1 MSTKVIKLLAF
12 ILIMLIISTASL
24 PAAAQNGALE
34 GYIQEAFTNNQA
46 LAQRSFQ
53 LEKSMYALQEA
64 RGLFLPQVSLMGSY
78 TKSSGG
84 RTIDVPIGD
93 LMNPVYATLNELT
106 GSQKFQNVSNQS
118 FLLNPDNFYDAKVR
132 TSLPLINTEIWY
144 AKQIRQE
151 DITRQQAAV
160 NAYKRQLVK
169 DIKSAYYSYFQ
180 AARSVD
186 IYLNALELVQEN
198 IRVNESLLKNGV
210 RNSTA
215 LTRAKTE
222 QQRTLAA
229 ITAARNNRQNA
240 RSYFNF
246 LLNRTLTDS
255 IATDSAALTVVSDE
269 SLVGSESRGGLDQL
283 NISGREELLQLD
295 KAKRIALLQQKQQQ
309 SGIIPKVN
317 TFLDLGSQAYNWDF
331 NHNSRY
337 YLWGVNLQWDLF
349 TGGQRRAKA
358 KQAASEAATVQ
369 AMYNETA
376 QNLRLELTTARNNFH
391 TARSN
396 YQSAQTQLELA
407 EKYYRDQV
415 KVYKEGQLLYLE
427 LLDAQQQLTNAR
439 LEALQAYAQV
449 QIAQA
454 EIERAQATYLLPI
467 QSTN

>member
-12 ILIMLIISTASL
+12 ILIMLIISIAAS
-24 PAAAQNGALE
+24 PAVAQNGSLE
-34 GYIQEAFTNNQA
+34 GYIQAAFKNNQA
-46 LAQRSFQ
+46 LQQRNFQ
-53 LEKSMYALQEA
+53 LEKSIYALEEA
-64 RGLFLPQVSLMGSY
+64 RGMFLPQVSLLGSY

-106 GSQKFQNVSNQS
+106 GSQKFQSVSNQS
-118 FLLNPDNFYDAKVR
+118 IQLSPDNFYDAKVR

-169 DIKSAYYSYFQ
+169 DIKSAYYRYFQ

-186 IYLNALELVQEN
+186 IYQNALELVQEN

-229 ITAARNNRQNA
+229 ITAAKNNQQNA

-246 LLNRTLTDS
+246 LLNRQLTDS
-255 IATDSAALTVVSDE
+255 IATDSGALAVTESTGTTVVA
-269 SLVGSESRGGLDQL
+269 L
-283 NISGREELLQLD
+283 NPDISQREELLQLD
-295 KAKRIALLQQKQQQ
+295 KTKRIALLQQKQQQ
-309 SGIIPKVN
+309 AGIVPKVN
-317 TFLDLGSQAYNWDF
+317 TFLDLGSQAYNWNF

-358 KQAASEAATVQ
+358 KQAASDAYTAQ
-369 AMYNETA
+369 AMYDETA
-376 QNLRLELTTARNNFH
+376 QNMRLELTTAGNNLQ

-396 YQSAQTQLELA
+396 YQSAQTQLQLS
-407 EKYYRDQV
+407 EKYYTDQV

-454 EIERAQATYLLPI
+454 EIERAQATYPLPN
-467 QSTN
+467 QQ

>member
-12 ILIMLIISTASL
+12 ILIMLIISSAAS

-46 LAQRSFQ
+46 LQQRNFQ

-64 RGLFLPQVSLMGSY
+64 RGMFLPQVSLLGSY

-106 GSQKFQNVSNQS
+106 GSQKFQSVSNQS

-160 NAYKRQLVK
+160 NAYRRQLVK
-169 DIKSAYYSYFQ
+169 DIKSAYYRYFQ
-180 AARSVD
+180 AVRSVD

-222 QQRTLAA
+222 QQRTLSA
-229 ITAARNNRQNA
+229 ITAARNNQQNA

-246 LLNRTLTDS
+246 LLNRSLTDS
-255 IATDSAALTVVSDE
+255 IATDSAALTVVSDQ
-269 SLVGSESRGGLDQL
+269 SLVVSETNDRLLPD
-283 NISGREELLQLD
+283 ISQREELLQLD
-295 KAKRIALLQQKQQQ
+295 KTKRIALLQQKQQQ

-358 KQAASEAATVQ
+358 KQAASDAATAQ

-376 QNLRLELTTARNNFH
+376 QNLRLELTTAGNNLQ

-396 YQSAQTQLELA
+396 YESAQTQLQLA

-454 EIERAQATYLLPI
+454 EIERAKATYPLPN
-467 QSTN
+467 QQ